1 MACCVAVGC
10 SNRSDRK
17 DLSFYRFPKDPERRT
32 LWVVAVSR
40 LNWSPTDYSRICSK
54 HFISGQKSNNP
65 LSPDYVPSLFAHT
78 PAAERRVKKR
88 EAENC
93 EESINMTHAEPYQT
107 KILTAAT
114 ALLDLSVT
122 GAARAMVDDHD
133 RGDDIDLYE
142 EEVGQADPQEEEV
155 GQADLQEAEE
165 MGMGAQTNMTGADID
180 ALSSTVQTLLS
191 QKELLT
197 DQLKIMDLS
206 EESFKD
212 NDEKTKVYT
221 GLPTFVS
228 LMTVINLIL
237 PCLRK
242 PNSALSPFHKCLLTL
257 MKLRLNV
264 SMLYLSYVFR
274 VHYSTVAKTFS
285 EVITF
290 LNIKLVPSTVF
301 WPERDRVI
309 STMPQVF
316 KATFPDCVSIMDCF
330 EILTEGPSYLDTKAV
345 NSSHYK
351 SHNTMKYFISVTPQG
366 FINFISKGWVG
377 RTSDRLLAE
386 KCGYLNN
393 LAPGDTVLANRRFNI
408 EDVVALRG
416 ATLTVPMITK
426 GMKHLSHG
434 EITEGKK
441 LFSVRINMDRALGHL
456 KQKYPILQST
466 IPIKFLLTDQTVKM
480 STLDKIIRVACG
492 LCNICDSVVPF
503 H

>member
-32 LWVVAVSR
+32 LWVEAVSR
-40 LNWSPTDYSRICSK
+40 LNWSPTEYSRICSK

-78 PAAERRVKKR
+78 PAAERRGKKR

-93 EESINMTHAEPYQT
+93 EESTNMTRAEPYQT

-133 RGDDIDLYE
+133 HGDDIDLYE
-142 EEVGQADPQEEEV
+142 EEVGQADPHEEEV
-155 GQADLQEAEE
+155 GQADLQEVEE
-165 MGMGAQTNMTGADID
+165 TGVGAQTNMTGLDID

-221 GLPTFVS
+221 
-228 LMTVINLIL
+228 
-237 PCLRK
+237 
-242 PNSALSPFHKCLLTL
+242 
-257 MKLRLNV
+257 
-264 SMLYLSYVFR
+264 
-274 VHYSTVAKTFS
+274 
-285 EVITF
+285 
-290 LNIKLVPSTVF
+290 
-301 WPERDRVI
+301 
-309 STMPQVF
+309 
-316 KATFPDCVSIMDCF
+316 
-330 EILTEGPSYLDTKAV
+330 
-345 NSSHYK
+345 
-351 SHNTMKYFISVTPQG
+351 
-366 FINFISKGWVG
+366 GWVG

-426 GMKHLSHG
+426 ERGAVDVPFSLAPPDLQTLCRKLS
-434 EITEGKK
+434 ECLIRSEGASN
-441 LFSVRINMDRALGHL
+441 FRIHSRWFQQLDHPPSPNVDSL
-456 KQKYPILQST
+456 
-466 IPIKFLLTDQTVKM
+466 LLT
-480 STLDKIIRVACG
+480 
-492 LCNICDSVVPF
+492 
-503 H
+503 